1 MESPELAELKP
12 MVGTNGIPLGIETT
26 SKKNEKLTS
35 PQKEENPESE
45 GQEVASASLLVGITG
60 EAAAEL
66 SEGRRSREP
75 LELFLEDLAWG
86 AQGRR
91 RRCSVLT
98 VPMSQASDAETVPG
112 DPEHR
117 LDSCPGASQGQ
128 AVAGAEDSQPQRALW
143 MRPLPTPAPAATPTA
158 VAPAVPTELPLVR
171 LPASQLVA
179 GLPGAPRPR
188 TYRSLRP
195 HMQLLPERSFALPR
209 SMLPKGASKEAE
221 MQYIP
226 VRDAQEGLS
235 YMMCSYCKGDRIYR
249 VFQNFLRH
257 MESGECPMGQQ
268 ELLRLR
274 SELDGSVSLAPSLA
288 PPLAPTFATS
298 QSSPEQPLEV
308 DEAKETERCLE
319 SSFRTRRQLLTELRL
334 LQPRRYATMAVDALG
349 LLNRSIQELLL
360 LLQRA
365 REDPECQSTS
375 SHVAA
380 PPIPRKA
387 QVLQNPLDALTDRL
401 KSQGF
406 DIHPLISFDQ
416 CRSEF
421 LLREAKF
428 LPRCGEGPARR
439 KAVKRPCDDASLVP
453 LDLV

>member
-1 MESPELAELKP
+1 MW
-12 MVGTNGIPLGIETT
+12 
-26 SKKNEKLTS
+26 
-35 PQKEENPESE
+35 
-45 GQEVASASLLVGITG
+45 
-60 EAAAEL
+60 
-66 SEGRRSREP
+66 
-75 LELFLEDLAWG
+75 D
-86 AQGRR
+86 
-91 RRCSVLT
+91 
-98 VPMSQASDAETVPG
+98 
-112 DPEHR
+112 
-117 LDSCPGASQGQ
+117 
-128 AVAGAEDSQPQRALW
+128 
-143 MRPLPTPAPAATPTA
+143 
-158 VAPAVPTELPLVR
+158 
-171 LPASQLVA
+171 
-179 GLPGAPRPR
+179 
-188 TYRSLRP
+188 SLR
-195 HMQLLPERSFALPR
+195 
-209 SMLPKGASKEAE
+209 
-221 MQYIP
+221 
-226 VRDAQEGLS
+226 
-235 YMMCSYCKGDRIYR
+235 
-249 VFQNFLRH
+249 
-257 MESGECPMGQQ
+257 Q

-274 SELDGSVSLAPSLA
+274 SELDGSVSLAP
-288 PPLAPTFATS
+288 PLATS

-308 DEAKETERCLE
+308 EEAKETERCLE

-439 KAVKRPCDDASLVP
+439 KAVKRPCDEASLVP